1 MFAHCKF
8 SLFLFKVVT
17 RVLTVLL
24 SFLIST
30 FWFSLRSFPVAIQL
44 SGNHSKKKKTVQKI
58 ITMSQTREFFL
69 LKTSLEFKVS
79 KEIYKSKK
87 GYET

>member
-44 SGNHSKKKKTVQKI
+44 SGNHSKKKNST
-58 ITMSQTREFFL
+58 EN
-69 LKTSLEFKVS
+69 
-79 KEIYKSKK
+79 YY
-87 GYET
+87 YEPNEGVFPIKNIFRV